1 MNLQLQK
8 LELKLGQFSEMEA
21 LLQAERREVER
32 MRQQL
37 FLDRLAFR
45 KRVAETE
52 AKMGGMR
59 IGGVGGGGEKLGINS
74 VDAGRVGEGIE
85 PFQEGME
92 GFMRH
97 EI

>member
-1 MNLQLQK
+1 MQ
-8 LELKLGQFSEMEA
+8 QFSEMEA

-32 MRQQL
+32 MRQRL

-45 KRVAETE
+45 RRVHEAESKMAGLKIEVPATE
-52 AKMGGMR
+52 KMGVER
-59 IGGVGGGGEKLGINS
+59 
-74 VDAGRVGEGIE
+74 GEGEIE
-85 PFQEGME
+85 PLAEDSE

>member
-1 MNLQLQK
+1 
-8 LELKLGQFSEMEA
+8 MEA

-32 MRQQL
+32 MRQRL

-45 KRVAETE
+45 RRVRETE
-52 AKMGGMR
+52 RKMAGMKINVVGVEKMGMVDESSNGEGFGEDGMD
-59 IGGVGGGGEKLGINS
+59 GGAGFGRAVGGG
-74 VDAGRVGEGIE
+74 VE
-85 PFQEGME
+85 PYAEGME